1 MAWDTAFPTKVW
13 WKGEQP
19 ALCGRE
25 KPKFKVVT
33 LLAKEGGVWRGTYW
47 VTTLMKLIS
56 TLLFLSAFSNVQ
68 SGEGQG
74 EDMREKGGTQ
84 CFGGG
89 TNVGVT
95 FDRIGKFSK
104 FRMLEGEPPPSP
116 SPEMSLWSSLIT
128 EIGRHCFSTFKSLE
142 WSCLI
147 QMCY

>member
-19 ALCGRE
+19 TLGGRE

-33 LLAKEGGVWRGTYW
+33 LLAKERGVWRGTYC

-56 TLLFLSAFSNVQ
+56 TLLFLSAFSNAR
-68 SGEGQG
+68 SGEGHG
-74 EDMREKGGTQ
+74 EDMKEKGGTH

-89 TNVGVT
+89 TKVGVT